1 VWYDETWRIKMRV
14 TASKLRENVYR
25 ILDEAIATGVPVEV
39 VRKGK
44 LLKIVPDKP
53 VSKLDRLKTRKNI
66 FVGDVEDII
75 GMDWSK
81 EWTELK

>member
-1 VWYDETWRIKMRV
+1 MRV
-14 TASKLRENVYR
+14 TASKLRENVYQ

-44 LLKIVPDKP
+44 ILKIVPDKP
-53 VSKLDRLKTRKNI
+53 VSKLDRLKKQKG
-66 FVGDVEDII
+66 FVGDPEDIVS
-75 GMDWSK
+75 MDWSK

>member
-1 VWYDETWRIKMRV
+1 MRV

-25 ILDEAIATGVPVEV
+25 ILDEAIETGVPVEV
-39 VRKGK
+39 IRKGK
-44 LLKIVPDKP
+44 VLKIVPDKP
-53 VSKLDRLKTRKNI
+53 VSKLDRLKKRKNV
-66 FVGDVEDII
+66 FVGNSDDII